1 MSVLVETKYG
11 TLSGIQNKNHQSF
24 LGIPYAAPPVGTLRF
39 CAPQSPTGWED
50 VREASEFSA
59 SCLQKESNVQGMAAD
74 GPLSEDCLYLN
85 VFTPKA
91 DGKKRPVMFW
101 IHGGG
106 YIYGS
111 SNSPTYNGGPLAERG
126 DVVVVSINYR
136 LGLFGYLYLGGHGGK
151 DWGAS
156 ANCGQLDQIAALRW
170 VQENITVF
178 GGDPSNVTIF
188 GESAGAGAVI
198 TLMAMPEARPLFHRA
213 ISQSGSVNSIQ
224 QSEDAARTTED
235 FLKEVGIDP
244 ADTQKLQELPAETI
258 LEAQP
263 SLPMDFNGPMR
274 GGLRLTPVVDD
285 DTLPRHPAEL
295 FKSGEMTEI
304 PFLIGSNR
312 DEIKLF
318 KDPTQVKPIADETLE
333 KIVGSFKSMFSV
345 AEAKEVIDTYKQ
357 SREARGLPQDNV
369 NILDA
374 IISDSMFKM
383 PSIRIAESHGQAFV
397 YLFTYESPALK
408 GALGA
413 CHALE
418 MAFVFGTL
426 HTQFE
431 PRFTGTGPEAEKLS
445 ELMMDAWLAFARNGS
460 PNHTGLDEWPVY
472 DPARRA
478 TMIFDKSSECMDAP
492 FEEER
497 ALWVT

>member
-11 TLSGIQNKNHQSF
+11 NLSGIQNEKHQSF
-24 LGIPYAAPPVGTLRF
+24 LGIPYAAPPVRSLRF
-39 CAPQSPTGWED
+39 CAPQAPESWEG
-50 VREASEFSA
+50 VREATQFSA
-59 SCLQKESNVQGMAAD
+59 SCLQQESTVQGMTAD

-85 VFTPKA
+85 VFTPQA
-91 DGKKRPVMFW
+91 DGSKRPVMFW

-106 YIYGS
+106 YVYGS
-111 SNSPTYNGGPLAERG
+111 SNSATYNGGALAERG

-136 LGLFGYLYLGGHGGK
+136 LGLFGYLYLGAHGGK
-151 DWGAS
+151 EWGAS

-170 VQENITVF
+170 VQENIAHF

-198 TLMAMPEARPLFHRA
+198 TLMAMPEARGLFQRA
-213 ISQSGSVNSIQ
+213 ISQSGSVNAIQ
-224 QSEDAARTTED
+224 QPEGAAQVTEE
-235 FLKEVGIDP
+235 FLAQLGVDP
-244 ADTQKLQELPAETI
+244 VDTKKLQELPAEVL

-263 SLPMDFNGPMR
+263 GLPVGSSGPMG
-274 GGLRLTPVVDD
+274 GGLRSTPVVDG
-285 DTLPRHPAEL
+285 DTLPRHPSDL
-295 FKSGEMTEI
+295 FKNGEMTEI

-318 KDPTQVKPIADETLE
+318 KDPTKVKPITDENLE
-333 KIVGSFKSMFSV
+333 KIVGTFKGMFADSSS
-345 AEAKEVIDTYKQ
+345 KEVIDTYKQ
-357 SREARGLPQDNV
+357 SRTARGLPSDNV
-369 NILDA
+369 NIMDA
-374 IISDSMFKM
+374 IISDQMFKL
-383 PSIRIAESHGQAFV
+383 PSLRIAEAHGQAYV

-431 PRFTGTGPEAEKLS
+431 PRFTGTGPDAERLS
-445 ELMMDAWLAFARNGS
+445 EQMMDAWLSFARNGN
-460 PNHTGLDEWPVY
+460 PNHSGLDNWPVY
-472 DPARRA
+472 DGKKRA
-478 TMIFDKSSECMDAP
+478 TMIFDKESACCEAP

-497 ALWVT
+497 ALWIP

>member
-11 TLSGIQNKNHQSF
+11 KLSGIQNKNHQSF
-24 LGIPYAAPPVGTLRF
+24 LGIPYAAPPVGSLRF
-39 CAPQSPTGWED
+39 FAPQPPTGWEGI
-50 VREASEFSA
+50 REATRFSA
-59 SCLQKESNVQGMAAD
+59 SALQKESTVQGMAAD
-74 GPLSEDCLYLN
+74 GPRSEDCLYLN
-85 VFTPKA
+85 VFTPEA
-91 DGKKRPVMFW
+91 DNGKRPVMFW

-106 YIYGS
+106 YVFGS

-136 LGLFGYLYLGGHGGK
+136 LGLFGYLYLGNHGGK

-156 ANCGQLDQIAALRW
+156 ANCGQLDQIAALHW
-170 VQENITVF
+170 VKENIALF
-178 GGDPSNVTIF
+178 GGDPANVTIF

-198 TLMAMPEARPLFHRA
+198 TLMAMPEARGLFHRA

-224 QSEDAARTTED
+224 QPEGAARITDD
-235 FLKEVGIDP
+235 FLAQVGVDP

-258 LEAQP
+258 LNAQP
-263 SLPMDFNGPMR
+263 NLPIDFGGPMG
-274 GGLRLTPVVDD
+274 GGLRLTPVVDG
-285 DTLPRHPAEL
+285 DTLPRHPVAL
-295 FKSGEMTEI
+295 FKNAEMTEI

-318 KDPTQVKPIADETLE
+318 KDPTKVKPIADENLE
-333 KIVGSFKSMFSV
+333 KIVQSFKSAYIV
-345 AEAKEVIDTYKQ
+345 ADAKEVIDTYKQ
-357 SREARGLPQDNV
+357 SRATRGLPADNV

-374 IISDSMFKM
+374 IISDNMFKL
-383 PSIRIAESHGQAFV
+383 PSLRIAETHGQAYV
-397 YLFTYESPALK
+397 YLFTYASPALK

-431 PRFTGTGPEAEKLS
+431 PRFTGTGPDAEKLS
-445 ELMMDAWLAFARNGS
+445 EQMMDAWLAFARNGN
-460 PNHTGLDEWPVY
+460 PNRNGLVNWPIY
-472 DPARRA
+472 DGTKRS
-478 TMIFDKSSECMDAP
+478 TMIFDKESKCMDAP